1 MPIALCENVH
11 PKGETL
17 TYHCPQTYL
26 RINLQIVAVAS
37 LLAAAEC
44 SFAPALRYTHVA
56 PPSVLPFSA
65 QVSTFTRNLHV
76 FDAPYAAGVIPGPP
90 AIVQR
95 AILPAPVAPLAP
107 APFLSRA
114 APVLPAPYP
123 GYPYINPYVHG
134 LAPAVAPASL
144 LG

>member
-1 MPIALCENVH
+1 MSIL
-11 PKGETL
+11 K
-17 TYHCPQTYL
+17 
-26 RINLQIVAVAS
+26 IVAVA
-37 LLAAAEC
+37 LLASVLSAVD
-44 SFAPALRYTHVA
+44 SSIVPAVRYTHVA

-107 APFLSRA
+107 APFVPAPFLSRA
-114 APVLPAPYP
+114 APVLPAPFP
-123 GYPYINPYVHG
+123 GYPYINPYVRSLHG
-134 LAPAVAPASL
+134 VAPPIAPVPL